1 MAKKDGRHVSKK
13 FIAHKA
19 PVFTE
24 HKTPVFTEH
33 KAPVFTEH
41 KAPVEKPPAVKS
53 SKQDWRQLPH
63 KQQTYQPTHKLKNS
77 LFISFK
83 YLLKEGVQNVWSNR
97 TMSLASIGV
106 LISCLLLTGAAVLCS
121 MNISAAMKTLEGTN
135 SVRVYMDQG
144 FPVLSSVKA
153 GEEIKKLDNIKSCK
167 FIPKD
172 KAIENV
178 MGMLGEKDANLLAG
192 MTGKD
197 NPLPDAFQVSF
208 RDLSKYKNT
217 VAQIRKVKGV
227 GSINDYSDIANK
239 LTRLDNIVTT
249 GGFWIVLIL
258 SLVSLFILSNTIRAT
273 MFSRRLEINIMKSVG
288 ATDWF
293 VRIPFIVEGVII
305 GLISGLLSSVLLQLL
320 YGKMTSTLT
329 SITMFRP
336 IEMNSVSALLTAVFV
351 LAGCVFGALGG
362 IISIGRYLKKEGG
375 EIVDW

>member
-1 MAKKDGRHVSKK
+1 MAKTDGRHISKK
-13 FIAHKA
+13 FTAHKA
-19 PVFTE
+19 PVLTA
-24 HKTPVFTEH
+24 HKEQVFTAH
-33 KAPVFTEH
+33 KEPVP
-41 KAPVEKPPAVKS
+41 AEKPPAVKS
-53 SKQDWRQLPH
+53 SKQDWGQLPH
-63 KQQTYQPTHKLKNS
+63 KQQAYQPTHKIKNS
-77 LFISFK
+77 VFISFK
-83 YLLKEGVQNVWSNR
+83 YLLKEGVQNVWNNR

-106 LISCLLLTGAAVLCS
+106 LISCLLLTGAAILCS

-135 SVRVYMDQG
+135 SVRVYMNQG
-144 FPVLSSVKA
+144 IPVLSSVKA

-217 VAQIRKVKGV
+217 VTQIRKVKGV

-305 GLISGLLSSVLLQLL
+305 GLISGLLSSVLLQML
-320 YGKMTSTLT
+320 YGKMTGTLT

-336 IEMNSVSALLTAVFV
+336 IEMSSVSALLTTVFV

-362 IISIGRYLKKEGG
+362 IISIGKYLKKEGG